1 MFILEFVEWTYGK
14 KKQFKKEM
22 QAFCFVC
29 DTADIGKDSRV
40 NRTQR
45 ERGLVYRKWHLSG
58 PLIIRLPVKDASINK
73 EGKC

>member
-1 MFILEFVEWTYGK
+1 MDIL
-14 KKQFKKEM
+14 KKEAV
-22 QAFCFVC
+22 QERNSAFCFVC
-29 DTADIGKDSRV
+29 DTAAIGKDSRV

-58 PLIIRLPVKDASINK
+58 PLILRLPVKDASINK